1 MRPSIVEEQR
11 RRRRDFG
18 VVWEMMLGLE
28 KARLLGRDTD
38 HEETHASKEPHNDAR
53 QSPSSPTLLALLY
66 GERFC
71 APRAYILSGIF
82 TEMRD
87 SVLYIYQTCDVL
99 TPALPM
105 RGYSE
110 RYKPL
115 SASQSVTM
123 KIKWVRKRVQTGS
136 NLCLLAFH
144 CFLWRYSARQVLLF
158 WMHIRFP

>member
-11 RRRRDFG
+11 RRRRDFE

-28 KARLLGRDTD
+28 KARLPRG
-38 HEETHASKEPHNDAR
+38 N
-53 QSPSSPTLLALLY
+53 PTLVKSRITTLASRHLQQLSLLY
-66 GERFC
+66 YMRSAFVHRGHIFF
-71 APRAYILSGIF
+71 SGIF
-82 TEMRD
+82 TEMAD
-87 SVLYIYQTCDVL
+87 SVLYIYQTFDVL

-115 SASQSVTM
+115 SASHSVPRR
-123 KIKWVRKRVQTGS
+123 IKWVRKLVQTCS

-144 CFLWRYSARQVLLF
+144 CFLWRYSGRQVLLF